1 MSLLIAWSR
10 ISIYI
15 YMIYYICDMMLNL
28 FFMLYI
34 LLTCAYILNVS
45 LAVDVTVFTFSTLCV
60 LK

>member
-1 MSLLIAWSR
+1 
-10 ISIYI
+10 
-15 YMIYYICDMMLNL
+15 MIYYICDMMLNL